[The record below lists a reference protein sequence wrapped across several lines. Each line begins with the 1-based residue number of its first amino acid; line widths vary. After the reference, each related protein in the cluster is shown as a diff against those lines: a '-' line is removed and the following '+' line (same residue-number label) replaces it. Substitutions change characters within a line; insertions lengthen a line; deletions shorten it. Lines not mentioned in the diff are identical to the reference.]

1 MDRFGK
7 EAAVRIRDE
16 AHFSVRVRVAV
27 SGQFFGWLTGLGE
40 GAMITAPAAVQEAYR
55 IHLKKTLAQYAQKD

>member
-27 SGQFFGWLTGLGE
+27 SGQLFGWITGLGA
-40 GAMITAPAAVQEAYR
+40 GARILAPESVVDSYR
-55 IHLKKTLAQYAQKD
+55 LHLRKTLAGYEE